1 MQYLKVSRL
10 TDTILKQPLYL
21 DPEWQQVRPQLTLLF
36 CELVQET
43 RLADAHVADYDVLK
57 KK

>member
-43 RLADAHVADYDVLK
+43 RLADAHVADYDVLE
-57 KK
+57 